1 MGKTAIQDKELIKDP
16 SSLVDNYPKLCLSVD
31 CVIFGFSE
39 KKLKVL
45 VIQSDLEKYKGL
57 YTLLGDVVH
66 VDEETDN
73 AAYRVLKQRTGLTDV
88 FLKQVKAFS
97 NPNRHPGG
105 RVVTIA
111 YCSLINIKDHD
122 LKITDNDLHWHEVDT
137 IDKMGFDHKK
147 ILITCYEW
155 LQKMIKEDPLA
166 FNLLPDKFSMRQLQS
181 VYETIWDIELD
192 RRNFRKKFASMDLLV
207 DVGEMEEDVSHRPG
221 KLFKF
226 NFEKYNK
233 QKKTWLGVDF

>member
-1 MGKTAIQDKELIKDP
+1 MSNITNNQTPLIKDP
-16 SSLVDNYPKLCLSVD
+16 TTLVEAYPKLSLSVD
-31 CVIFGFSE
+31 CVIFGFYE

-45 VIQSDLEKYKGL
+45 LIRSDLEKYKGL
-57 YTLLGDVVH
+57 FTLLGDVVN
-66 VDEETDN
+66 VDEEIDT
-73 AAYRVLKQRTGLTDV
+73 AAYRVLKQRTGLTNV
-88 FLKQVKAFS
+88 FLEQVKAFS
-97 NPNRHPGG
+97 HPNRHPGG

-111 YCSLINIKDHD
+111 YCSLINVKDHD
-122 LKITDNDLHWHEVDT
+122 LKIKDNELHWHDIDT

-147 ILITCYEW
+147 ILLTCYEW

-166 FNLLPDKFSMRQLQS
+166 FNLLPDKFSMRQLQN

-192 RRNFRKKFASMDLLV
+192 RRNFRKKFVSMDLLV
-207 DVGEMEEDVSHRPG
+207 DVGEMEDDVTHRPG

-226 NFEKYNK
+226 NFEKYQK

>member
-1 MGKTAIQDKELIKDP
+1 MGKLAIQNKELIKDP
-16 SSLVDNYPKLCLSVD
+16 SELVLNYPKLCLSVD

-45 VIQSDLEKYKGL
+45 VIQSDLEKYNGL

-88 FLKQVKAFS
+88 FLEQVKAFS
-97 NPNRHPGG
+97 HPTRHPGG

-166 FNLLPDKFSMRQLQS
+166 FNLLPDKFSMRQLQN

-226 NFEKYNK
+226 NFEKYHK

>member
-1 MGKTAIQDKELIKDP
+1 MGELAINNKKLIKDP
-16 SSLVDNYPKLCLSVD
+16 STLVSSYPKLSLSVD
-31 CVIFGFSE
+31 CVIFGFDE
-39 KKLKVL
+39 NKLKVL
-45 VIQSDLEKYKGL
+45 LINSDLEKYKGL
-57 YTLLGDVVH
+57 YTLLGDVVN
-66 VDEETDN
+66 VDEEIDT
-73 AAYRVLKQRTGLTDV
+73 AAYRVLNQRTGMTDV
-88 FLKQVKAFS
+88 YLEQVKAFS
-97 NPNRHPGG
+97 HPNRHPGG

-111 YCSLINIKDHD
+111 YCSLLNIKDHD
-122 LKITDNDLHWHEVDT
+122 LKITENDLHWHEVDS

-155 LQKMIKEDPLA
+155 LQKMIKEDPLI
-166 FNLLPDKFSMRQLQS
+166 FNLLPDKFSMRQLQN

-221 KLFKF
+221 KLYKF

-233 QKKTWLGVDF
+233 KKKNWVGVDF